1 MKVKIHEKRPQKF
14 AFIHDRFVVFS
25 CQCHSKFVLQ
35 SYENAMLRYVMDE
48 DDTMYEYVLK
58 FAISFD
64 GNNSFFDWYEIEIIQ
79 YSNFFR

>member
-1 MKVKIHEKRPQKF
+1 ML
-14 AFIHDRFVVFS
+14 VVFS

-35 SYENAMLRYVMDE
+35 SYENARLRYVI
-48 DDTMYEYVLK
+48 DDTTYTTYEYVLK

-79 YSNFFR
+79 YSKFFSLIYFIIV